1 VLWKK
6 RINEQ
11 NKLVRDC
18 VQNSRKAVETR
29 NSFIS
34 QQYILEEP
42 VFIVLL
48 IAEEFKGFWIA
59 LMCQLLAAMS

>member
-1 VLWKK
+1 MLWKK
-6 RINEQ
+6 RLNEQ
-11 NKLVRDC
+11 NKSVRDC

-48 IAEEFKGFWIA
+48 MQKNLKDSG
-59 LMCQLLAAMS
+59 LLLCVSF